1 MKNDQINK
9 ILSEMTDLLCLFGF
23 HQTAVNN
30 IINYECGGQLYR
42 LTPMCKNKTILLEV
56 AESYSCALS
65 NGYEDAAWYDFP
77 PSSVIRGYLSDEE
90 KNTYLNRYRADIV
103 LYYAKDNFDTYMR
116 TNGFDKKMVDS
127 TVKYSNSYAEVFVY
141 YDPAVKI
148 KVKLSKSQEIY
159 ELIISHFEPCET
171 IDTLKKFVK
180 QYVSL

>member
-77 PSSVIRGYLSDEE
+77 KSSVIRGYLSDEE
-90 KNTYLNRYRADIV
+90 KNEYLNRYRADIV
-103 LYYAKDNFDTYMR
+103 LYYAKDNFDTYMIS
-116 TNGFDKKMVDS
+116 NGFDKKIVDN
-127 TVKYSNSYAEVFVY
+127 TVKYIKNCAEVY
-141 YDPAVKI
+141 YDYAGKI
-148 KVKLSKSQEIY
+148 ILQISEKENIY
-159 ELIISHFEPCET
+159 ELTISHFEPSET